1 MNLSTKRESD
11 KNNKQ
16 KKTVITKVLNF
27 IHIVVIFFPYVLFCL
42 SNNIINKYFKPYLKY
57 ILLIYILIP
66 LHWPFFDNKCV
77 FTKISMM
84 FGDYSDAKTNAQFSE
99 QNIMWI
105 LKPLLNIFGWDFNN
119 NGMKKVLTLLAFV
132 NIFIIW
138 MFI

>member
-1 MNLSTKRESD
+1 MNLTTKKED
-11 KNNKQ
+11 IKKKKGKNIA
-16 KKTVITKVLNF
+16 VTKVLNF

-66 LHWPFFDNKCV
+66 LHWPFFDNKCI

-105 LKPLLNIFGWDFNN
+105 INPILYIFGWDLNN

-132 NIFIIW
+132 NILIIW